1 MYFFVEMGKGIDLD
15 TLYSRQEARTA
26 SIRGPQSDRMLTGGH
41 VKYRH
46 IKKFYFLFYFS
57 FFDRLVCS
65 RQIHR
70 IVRED
75 LSRSQNGD
83 RGFDFVDDS
92 VLGYSCCRRLAFHES
107 TSTSRVLLASY

>member
-75 LSRSQNGD
+75 LSRSQNGL
-83 RGFDFVDDS
+83 FDVGCGIRPLS
-92 VLGYSCCRRLAFHES
+92 WARI
-107 TSTSRVLLASY
+107 

>member
-46 IKKFYFLFYFS
+46 IKKLALRRWVWNS
-57 FFDRLVCS
+57 PPELG
-65 RQIHR
+65 
-70 IVRED
+70 
-75 LSRSQNGD
+75 QNM
-83 RGFDFVDDS
+83 
-92 VLGYSCCRRLAFHES
+92 
-107 TSTSRVLLASY
+107 TSTAAGGMTWTAPRF